1 MNVFNLMKRKIKLIY
16 TSKLTYIIISIQ
28 ILFLI
33 LYIIIGNIG
42 NFGMYMKIF
51 EIDIFLWVLC
61 IPFLIIIHMRS
72 IFTIY
77 YNYISRMENK
87 KNMIISDY
95 WVLFFSSIIYLLF
108 IFILPVLF
116 IKVFNANFTNS
127 LFESELGVKY
137 IFSIVRYVLLTV
149 FVQCIVYTLFFL
161 SAKIQKYSNSLPI
174 IPIVLF
180 IIMTLP
186 LEYLML
192 KNRYVP
198 VLDFTA
204 GRCYTFILENV
215 VKWEAIILHNLH
227 LIVYLIIYFW
237 LLINFIS
244 SKMEFIENENNNN

>member
-1 MNVFNLMKRKIKLIY
+1 MDFEENVNDLNSNGLEESKVIHNIYGKEDIKEE
-16 TSKLTYIIISIQ
+16 
-28 ILFLI
+28 
-33 LYIIIGNIG
+33 LYNDNEEIGE
-42 NFGMYMKIF
+42 KPL
-51 EIDIFLWVLC
+51 DKK
-61 IPFLIIIHMRS
+61 P
-72 IFTIY
+72 IY

-87 KNMIISDY
+87 KNMIVSDY
-95 WVLFFSSIIYLLF
+95 WAIFFSSIIYLLF

-116 IKVFNANFTNS
+116 IKIFNANFTNT
-127 LFESELGVKY
+127 LFENELRVKY